1 MKYIIKNITYSMTC
15 LAMIFFMG
23 SCNTDIESVDINEPG
38 IDKQN
43 PELYANYLA
52 LLRNYKE
59 SKHKVVF
66 GWFDNSA
73 KMPASQGQNIHS
85 VPDSL
90 DYVVLTNP
98 NNLNARE
105 LSEIETIRE
114 NKGIRTLYEINYMTI
129 RNVYD
134 AEKQAF
140 EENPNNVGKTFS
152 PDFNTYLVDTVQA
165 RLALCEKYNYDG
177 IVMTFYAKTK
187 VYMTEKEKAE
197 QIKLEN
203 AFLGISKDWKE
214 RHTNKILVL
223 AGKPQNIEDKTILR
237 LASYI
242 VIPCTDATNEGDV
255 TYNMNKAAVE
265 GIPTDK
271 FIPLVSLYA
280 LDETDTKTGY
290 WGTTYAAIG
299 AAKFVSSDHPS
310 YQVAGLALDNTNN
323 DYYHVKFVYPV
334 VREAISIINPAVKK

>member
-1 MKYIIKNITYSMTC
+1 MKYIIKNIAYSMIC
-15 LAMIFFMG
+15 LVMVFFVG
-23 SCNTDIESVDINEPG
+23 SCDTDIEAVDINEPG

-43 PELYANYLA
+43 PELYANYLVSLKA
-52 LLRNYKE
+52 YKE

-66 GWFDNSA
+66 GWFDNSS
-73 KMPASQGQNIHS
+73 KMPASQGQSIHS

-90 DYVVLTNP
+90 DYVVLTSP
-98 NNLNARE
+98 SNLNARE
-105 LSEIETIRE
+105 RSEIKDIKE
-114 NKGIRTLYEINYMTI
+114 NKGIKTLFEINYTTI
-129 RNVYD
+129 KNAYD

-140 EENPNNVGKTFS
+140 EENPDNAEKTFS

-165 RLALCEKYNYDG
+165 RLALCEKYNYHG

-187 VYMTEKEKAE
+187 IYMTEKEKAE

-214 RHTNKILVL
+214 RHANKILVL
-223 AGKPQNIEDKTILR
+223 AGKPQNVEDKTIFG

-242 VIPCTDATNEGDV
+242 VIPCMDATNEGDV

-265 GIPTDK
+265 GMPTDK
-271 FIPLVSLYA
+271 FVPLVSLYS

-290 WGTTYAAIG
+290 WGTTYAAIR
-299 AAKFVSSDHPS
+299 AAKFVSSDHSS
-310 YQVAGLALDNTNN
+310 YQIAGLALDNANN

-334 VREAISIINPAVKK
+334 IREAISIINPAVKK